1 MSQKANTSLIGAFVI
16 GGLVLAITAIMLFGA
31 DRFDAKKTQ
40 LVLYFEDSING
51 LDIGSPVKFKG
62 VTIGK
67 VSQVL
72 IRAPGQKEGDN
83 AVPVIVELNNKLLE
97 RRGVIDQLSNPEEV
111 AAAVKKGLRAKLQ
124 QLSFITGLLYVEF
137 DFYPEAPMKEHGMKE
152 NGIIEIPTAP
162 SQIGTLVRAVQGTL
176 EKLARID
183 YAAIGERVQ
192 SILNRVDTGV
202 AQVDF
207 DKIGKGVT
215 GVTDAAQDLLRDKN
229 IRESAANLTA
239 ALNEFKAL
247 SGKLSGQV
255 DPLSGELKKTTEQA
269 RLTLARIESAA
280 ENLRLVTQ
288 PGTGLRRELDA
299 AVLQIGD
306 AARSIRSLSDF
317 LERNP
322 AALVTG
328 KVERQDA
335 GAR

>member
-31 DRFDAKKTQ
+31 DRFDARRTQ

-72 IRAPGQKEGDN
+72 IREPGQKEGDN

-97 RRGVIDQLSNPEEV
+97 RRGVIDQLSNKEEV
-111 AAAVKKGLRAKLQ
+111 SAAVKKGLRAKLQ
-124 QLSFITGLLYVEF
+124 QLSFITGLLYVEL
-137 DFYPEAPMKEHGMKE
+137 DFYPEAPMKARDGNDNGM
-152 NGIIEIPTAP
+152 IEIPTAP
-162 SQIGTLVRAVQGTL
+162 SQIGTLVRAVQNTL

-183 YAAIGERVQ
+183 YAAIGERVN
-192 SILNRVDTGV
+192 SILGRVDAGV

-207 DKIGKGVT
+207 DRIGKGVT

-229 IRESAANLTA
+229 IRESAANLSA
-239 ALNEFKAL
+239 ALEDFKKL

-255 DPLSGELKKTTEQA
+255 DPLSAELKKTTEQA
-269 RLTLARIESAA
+269 RATLARIESAA

-288 PGTGLRRELDA
+288 PGTGLRRELDS

-335 GAR
+335 TR